1 VAEAALDPKTA
12 NARYHD
18 AAAPTYDQ
26 KWAIAFDEPALRY
39 VRERFERILPGRR
52 FGTALEVGAGT
63 GFLVL
68 NLWRA
73 GYVSEVHASDIS
85 EGMLGVLRTN
95 ADRLGCRVEAR
106 VADAERLPYGDRE
119 FDLVLGHAVLHHLP
133 DPRAAVAEWHRV
145 LRPGGALFVAGE
157 PTRWG
162 DRLAGI
168 PKAAARAS
176 WRTAARLPGLGGI
189 RRPSLEPVTDHDHAL
204 RDLEFDV
211 DLHTFDP
218 AQVAR
223 WAAEAGFVSV
233 RVETEELLASLLGW
247 AVRTVEAEARPGL
260 LGRRWARGAYLGW
273 RALSAVDGLL
283 YLVLPRRLFYNLLL
297 SGERP

>member
-1 VAEAALDPKTA
+1 MAEAALDPKVA

-18 AAAPTYDQ
+18 AAAATYDQ

-39 VRERFERILPGRR
+39 VRDRVERMLPGRR
-52 FGTALEVGAGT
+52 FGAAVEVGAGT

-68 NLWRA
+68 NLWRG
-73 GYVSEVHASDIS
+73 GYVAKAHAADIS

-95 ADRLGCRVEAR
+95 AERLGCPVETR
-106 VADAERLPYGDRE
+106 VADAEHLPYADRE

-133 DPRAAVAEWHRV
+133 DPRSALAEWYRV

-168 PKAAARAS
+168 SKAAARTS
-176 WRTAARLPGLGGI
+176 WRTAGRLPGLRGI
-189 RRPSLEPVTDHDHAL
+189 RRPSPEPATDDDQVL

-218 AQVAR
+218 GQVSR
-223 WAAEAGFVSV
+223 WAEQAGFVSV

-260 LGRRWARGAYLGW
+260 LGRRWARGAYFGW
-273 RALSAVDGLL
+273 RSLSTVDRLL
-283 YLVLPRRLFYNLLL
+283 YPLLPRRLFYNLLL

>member
-18 AAAPTYDQ
+18 AAAATYDE

-39 VRERFERILPGRR
+39 VRERIERMLPGRR
-52 FGTALEVGAGT
+52 FGKALEVGAGT

-68 NLWRA
+68 NLWRG
-73 GYVSEVHASDIS
+73 GYVSEAHATDIS

-95 ADRLGCRVEAR
+95 SARLGCPVVAGI
-106 VADAERLPYGDRE
+106 ADAEHLPHGDQE
-119 FDLVLGHAVLHHLP
+119 FDLVLCHAVLHHLP
-133 DPRAAVAEWHRV
+133 DPPAALAEWNRV
-145 LRPGGALFVAGE
+145 LRPRGALFVAGE
-157 PTRWG
+157 PTLWG

-168 PKAAARAS
+168 SKAAARTS
-176 WRTAARLPGLGGI
+176 WRTAARLPGLQGI
-189 RRPSLEPVTDHDHAL
+189 RRPSLEPVTDDDRAV

-211 DLHTFDP
+211 DMHTFDP

-223 WAAEAGFVSV
+223 WAEEAGFVSV

-247 AVRTVEAEARPGL
+247 AVRTIEAEARPGL
-260 LGRRWARGAYLGW
+260 LGGRWARGAYLGW
-273 RALSAVDGLL
+273 RTLSAFDRLL
-283 YLVLPRRLFYNLLL
+283 YPFLPRRLFYNLLL
-297 SGERP
+297 AGERP

>member
-18 AAAPTYDQ
+18 AAAATYDQ

-39 VRERFERILPGRR
+39 VRERLERMLPGRR
-52 FGTALEVGAGT
+52 FGAALEIGAGT

-73 GYVSEVHASDIS
+73 GYLDEPHATDIS
-85 EGMLGVLRTN
+85 EGMLGMLRTN
-95 ADRLGCRVEAR
+95 ADRLGCPVETR
-106 VADAERLPYGDRE
+106 VADAERLPYGDEE

-133 DPRAAVAEWHRV
+133 EPGAALAEWHRV

-157 PTRWG
+157 PTQWG

-168 PKAAARAS
+168 SKAAARTS
-176 WRTAARLPGLGGI
+176 WRMVGRLPGLGGI
-189 RRPSLEPVTDHDHAL
+189 RRPLSEPATGDDHVL

-218 AQVAR
+218 GQVSR
-223 WAAEAGFVSV
+223 WAEEAGFVSV

-247 AVRTVEAEARPGL
+247 GVRTVEAEARPGL

-273 RALSAVDGLL
+273 RSLSAVDRALYTLL
-283 YLVLPRRLFYNLLL
+283 PKGLFYNLLL